1 MTAILETV
9 RVRQGGVPFWTRHL
23 ARLARAC
30 GALGVPMPVLEPPA
44 GGADRVVRF
53 EVRHEGVQRAERPV
67 GSLAPVALRVAAV
80 LHPHYPHKIA
90 AREAFEI
97 ARAEAQAAGADDAL
111 LATGE
116 GWVAEAAI
124 WAVGW
129 WTPRG
134 LAFPPLH
141 LGLLPSIGRARLS
154 ELVATDRSAL
164 LRPEELQGRALV
176 AVNAVRGPV
185 AVTSLDGVALPSDAR
200 LAALQ
205 AAFWLPAEGPA
216 RS

>member
-9 RVRQGGVPFWTRHL
+9 RVRHGVVPFWTRHL

-30 GALGVPMPVLEPPA
+30 GALGVPMPVLTMPQ

-53 EVRHEGVQRAERPV
+53 EVSREGVQQTERPV
-67 GSLAPVALRVAAV
+67 GSLSPVTLQRAAV

-97 ARAEAQAAGADDAL
+97 ARAEAEASGADDAL

-124 WAVGW
+124 WAIGW

-134 LAFPPLH
+134 LAFPPLQ
-141 LGLLPSIGRARLS
+141 LGLLPSIGRARLA
-154 ELVATDRSAL
+154 ELVPTDRSAL
-164 LRPEELQGRALV
+164 LRLEEMAGRALV

-185 AVTSLDGVALPSDAR
+185 AVAGVDGVRLPQDPR
-200 LAALQ
+200 LAAVQ
-205 AAFWLPAEGPA
+205 AAFWPPAEGPT